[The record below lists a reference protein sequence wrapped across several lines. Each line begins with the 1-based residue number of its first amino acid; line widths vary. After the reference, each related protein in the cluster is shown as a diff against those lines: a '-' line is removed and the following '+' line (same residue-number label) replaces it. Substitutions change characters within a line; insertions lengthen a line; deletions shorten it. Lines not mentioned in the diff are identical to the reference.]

1 MDLRS
6 ENHHSVGNE
15 GQDHS
20 LMVSVVPIPN
30 TYYREDKRPLKNNTN
45 KQLHGCKTLK
55 DNLLVWV
62 LTWDLLQMSYI
73 VKRWW
78 GMDVNPYK

>member
-1 MDLRS
+1 
-6 ENHHSVGNE
+6 
-15 GQDHS
+15 
-20 LMVSVVPIPN
+20 MVSVVPIPN
-30 TYYREDKRPLKNNTN
+30 TYYREDKRPPKNNTN

-73 VKRWW
+73 VKR
-78 GMDVNPYK
+78 